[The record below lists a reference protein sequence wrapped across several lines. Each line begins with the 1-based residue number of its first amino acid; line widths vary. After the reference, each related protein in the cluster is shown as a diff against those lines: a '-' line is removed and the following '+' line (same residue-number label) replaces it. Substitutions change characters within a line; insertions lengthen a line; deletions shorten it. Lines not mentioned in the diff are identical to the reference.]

1 MLKGEG
7 KTAAVGTR
15 LPPELYASHV
25 EALFGSV
32 GTFMIGVAGSSS
44 MLVVAGF
51 ASRQSTLEVIG
62 GLVLA
67 FGALR
72 VWMMRRFASVRP
84 GLDVAGLRR
93 WEINYI
99 VGGSA
104 SLALLGV
111 AVFAAFG
118 SGEDEFARLAT
129 IAVVMAYL
137 VGTPG
142 RSFASPL
149 LVNVQ
154 IAVVSVPVLAGLALA
169 GGWYLWIDVLV
180 MLPFFVA
187 LKAIS
192 SRLNAI
198 FVAAVTRAS
207 ELRQLATRFDI
218 AVTNMPQGL
227 AMFGRDGKVGL
238 VNPRLLEMLSIE
250 PATWSVDADVG
261 QLTAALGRIGDAEPL
276 TKLLLDPHTPSPE
289 VIATISGDRSL
300 GLRLQRVNGGGVLL
314 VEDVTARVGAA
325 REILDLA
332 TFDTLTGLMNRR
344 SFHAAVEE
352 RARSRDGA
360 SILLFVDLDR
370 FKQVNDTLGHVV
382 GDRLISVVADRLR
395 VVSEQG
401 DILGRLGGDEFVL
414 YRSVSLGQA
423 EAEVVAKT
431 IIRRLSE
438 PYDLDGQRVTI
449 GASVGISVTRESEP
463 DIHELLR
470 EADLALYRAKAKGRG
485 VHRLFQRSMKVDA
498 EARRRTEED
507 LRSALARDE
516 LEVFYQ
522 PIYDVRSG
530 MAVTCEALVRWR
542 HPTRGLVPP
551 GEFISIAE
559 EAGLIGRIGEWVLSQ
574 ACADC
579 ASWPETV
586 AVAVNFSVVQFQRG
600 DVVSMIRRGLEETGL
615 SPQRLEVEVT
625 ESLMLKDA
633 ADTATILNAITS
645 LGVKLVL
652 DDFGTGYSSLS
663 YLQSLPFDKV
673 KLDQSF
679 LRGVDRGDRA
689 ALLLRNIQ
697 RMCSDMGMEVVM
709 EGVETEEQMNLVVD
723 VSRISLLQGYL
734 LGRPVPVVEIKQRLE
749 AERVGLAPWPL
760 AGSGVMRK
768 PRISV

>member
-7 KTAAVGTR
+7 KRAVEGTG

-44 MLVVAGF
+44 MLFVAGM
-51 ASRQSTLEVIG
+51 ASRQVTLEVIG
-62 GLVLA
+62 GLVLVI
-67 FGALR
+67 GALR

-84 GLDVAGLRR
+84 ELDAAGLRR
-93 WEINYI
+93 WEVNYI

-111 AVFAAFG
+111 AVLAAFG
-118 SGEDEFARLAT
+118 SAQDEFARLAT

-154 IAVVSVPVLAGLALA
+154 IAVASVPVLAGLALA
-169 GGWYLWIDVLV
+169 GGWYLWIDALV
-180 MLPFFVA
+180 MVPFFVA

-192 SRLNAI
+192 QRLNAI
-198 FVAAVTRAS
+198 FVAAVTKAS
-207 ELRQLATRFDI
+207 ELHQLATRFDI

-227 AMFGRDGKVGL
+227 AMFGGDGKVGL

-250 PATWSVDADVG
+250 PATWSVDGDVG
-261 QLTAALGRIGDAEPL
+261 QLTAALGRIGDAGSL
-276 TKLLLDPHTPSPE
+276 TKLLLDLHSPSPE

-300 GLRLQRVNGGGVLL
+300 SLRLQRVNGGGVLL
-314 VEDVTARVGAA
+314 VEDVTARVGAE

-344 SFHAAVEE
+344 SFHAAVEDSA
-352 RARSRDGA
+352 RAGEGV

-382 GDRLISVVADRLR
+382 GDGLISAVADRLR
-395 VVSEQG
+395 VVSEPG

-414 YRSVSLGQA
+414 YRGVSLGQA
-423 EAEVVAKT
+423 EAEVVART
-431 IIRRLSE
+431 IIRHLSE

-463 DIHELLR
+463 DIDELLR

-485 VHRLFQRSMKVDA
+485 VYRLFQTSMKVDA
-498 EARRRTEED
+498 EARRQTEED
-507 LRSALARDE
+507 LRSALAREE

-522 PIYDVRSG
+522 PIHDVRSG
-530 MAVTCEALVRWR
+530 MTATCEALVRWR

-551 GEFISIAE
+551 AEFIPIAE

-615 SPQRLEVEVT
+615 SPRRLEVEVT

-633 ADTATILNAITS
+633 ADTAMVLNAITG
-645 LGVKLVL
+645 LGVRLVL

-689 ALLLRNIQ
+689 ALLLRNIE

-709 EGVETEEQMNLVVD
+709 EGVETPEQMSLVVD
-723 VSRISLLQGYL
+723 VSHISLLQGYL
-734 LGRPVPVVEIKQRLE
+734 LGRPVPALEIRQRLE
-749 AERVGLAPWPL
+749 AERAGLAPWPL
-760 AGSGVMRK
+760 AGTAVIQK
-768 PRISV
+768 PRIAV